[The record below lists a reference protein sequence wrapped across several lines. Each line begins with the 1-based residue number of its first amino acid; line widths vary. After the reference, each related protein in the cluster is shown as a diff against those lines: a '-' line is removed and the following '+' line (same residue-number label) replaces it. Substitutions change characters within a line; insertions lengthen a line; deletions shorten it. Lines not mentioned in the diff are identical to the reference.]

1 MSLFKKMRDEL
12 ARRAAQKTV
21 ESAKQSAKDAAKKIE
36 LALFGEGPEEEAAKA
51 ADAEKVRKKKDLEE
65 GGELGRYAAR
75 KRKEEEEARAA
86 ARARQEKQEKTDR
99 EVEDELAAMKRRMKK
114 DG

>member
-21 ESAKQSAKDAAKKIE
+21 ESAKQTAKGAAKKIE

-51 ADAEKVRKKKDLEE
+51 AEEEKAKKKKDREE
-65 GGELGRYAAR
+65 GGELGRYAAK
-75 KRKEEEEARAA
+75 KRREEEQARA
-86 ARARQEKQEKTDR
+86 DR
-99 EVEDELAAMKRRMKK
+99 EVEEELRAMKKRMNK